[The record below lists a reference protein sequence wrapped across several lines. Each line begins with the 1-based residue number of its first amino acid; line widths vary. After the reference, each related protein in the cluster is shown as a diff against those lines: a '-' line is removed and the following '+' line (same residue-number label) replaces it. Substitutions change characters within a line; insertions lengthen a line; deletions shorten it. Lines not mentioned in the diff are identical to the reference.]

1 MKFGRDLESSMVKE
15 WKDGY
20 CDYNALK
27 LILKSIT
34 GPEGASG
41 DHSGFFLRLEEELQ
55 KVNQFY
61 LQKLNEVENKLQPT
75 EQPPQLTA
83 TSSNSPPSSPQ
94 KPSSPGAAAA
104 GRGSPMPPARGGITE
119 GELLKVYR
127 NLGQLQS
134 FVWLNQQAFS
144 KIMKKYD
151 KHCQIRNTETAKSAA
166 FDTRLELE
174 PFKNKRL
181 DALLELYRTLR
192 GSAHSLAGY
201 RSSSGME
208 IRLISG
214 TANRP
219 LSEELAAR
227 LGVPLT
233 EAKVDAFND
242 GECSVQIMENVRG
255 TDVYIVQPTCMPVN
269 DNLMQLLL
277 LISAA
282 RRASAARVTAVVPYY
297 GYARQDRKDRARV
310 PISAADVARMIETM
324 GVDRVCCVDLHCGQ
338 IQGFFGPRTPCDN
351 LYAGPI
357 ALSYFKLKNLK
368 NPVVVSPD
376 AGGVPRAKMFSEGL
390 LQMGMNVS
398 LAVIIKQRPKP
409 GVVGSMHL
417 VGSVDDCDCIIVDDM
432 IDTAG
437 TLCAAADELKTFGAN
452 RVFAFATHGG
462 FLISKYT
469 NIKQYYH

>member
-15 WKDGY
+15 WIEGY

-27 LILKSIT
+27 KMLKQIT
-34 GPEGASG
+34 GPEGSDAG
-41 DHSGFFLRLEEELQ
+41 DHTSFFLKVEEELQ

-61 LQKLNEVENKLQPT
+61 LGKLNEVEAQLQPAD
-75 EQPPQLTA
+75 QDA
-83 TSSNSPPSSPQ
+83 DA
-94 KPSSPGAAAA
+94 GAAAA
-104 GRGSPMPPARGGITE
+104 ASPSPGALAIPAPAPAAGSSASPLRAPSPAERGGITASS
-119 GELLKVYR
+119 LIKVYR
-127 NLGQLQS
+127 TLGQLQS
-134 FVWLNQQAFS
+134 YVWLNQQAFS

-151 KHCQIRNTETAKSAA
+151 KHCGYRETDKAKSAQ
-166 FDTRLELE
+166 FDQRLEQE

-181 DALLELYRTLR
+181 DALLELYRTLKA
-192 GSAHSLAGY
+192 SSHSLAGY

-233 EAKVDAFND
+233 EAKVDSFND

-255 TDVYIVQPTCMPVN
+255 TDCYIVQPTCMPVN

-324 GVDRVCCVDLHCGQ
+324 GVDRVCCVDL
-338 IQGFFGPRTPCDN
+338 R
-351 LYAGPI
+351 
-357 ALSYFKLKNLK
+357 K
-368 NPVVVSPD
+368 
-376 AGGVPRAKMFSEGL
+376 
-390 LQMGMNVS
+390 
-398 LAVIIKQRPKP
+398 
-409 GVVGSMHL
+409 
-417 VGSVDDCDCIIVDDM
+417 
-432 IDTAG
+432 
-437 TLCAAADELKTFGAN
+437 
-452 RVFAFATHGG
+452 
-462 FLISKYT
+462 
-469 NIKQYYH
+469 